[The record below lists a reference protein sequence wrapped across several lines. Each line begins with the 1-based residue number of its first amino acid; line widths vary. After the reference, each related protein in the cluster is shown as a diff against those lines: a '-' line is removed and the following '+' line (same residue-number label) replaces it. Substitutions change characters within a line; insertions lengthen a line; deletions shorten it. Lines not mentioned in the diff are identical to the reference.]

1 MKETGVWN
9 NFNNLNVNV
18 LNNNLVWPRD
28 FESFQCA
35 KFNTFLPVYCDVQ
48 VCYGTAVE
56 HRSLLNRS
64 SVCGRITC
72 CNIFVCSCR
81 RLCIKT
87 AFNLVK
93 RPLLFHAIV
102 IQWSAIIYIFVG
114 HVVIVFGRLKYIPR
128 LFSEYMVTFMVE
140 EPMKILK
147 PKLQSQN
154 KNYRRQDWFNQNN
167 RELKSK
173 NKYSVNQTRTRQQN
187 VVHRNG
193 TTYIGK
199 NFPNHFL
206 EQRVSDRAGGTPQN
220 NIQNAN
226 QAHTRPI

>member
-1 MKETGVWN
+1 MKETSVWN

-64 SVCGRITC
+64 SVCGGITC

-114 HVVIVFGRLKYIPR
+114 HVVIVFGGLKYIPR
-128 LFSEYMVTFMVE
+128 LFPEYMVTFVVE
-140 EPMKILK
+140 EPMKIWNLNCNRK
-147 PKLQSQN
+147 IKITGDKMGLIKITENWSRKIN
-154 KNYRRQDWFNQNN
+154 IRSTRHVRDSRTWFIETEQH
-167 RELKSK
+167 
-173 NKYSVNQTRTRQQN
+173 T
-187 VVHRNG
+187 
-193 TTYIGK
+193 
-199 NFPNHFL
+199 L
-206 EQRVSDRAGGTPQN
+206 EKTSR
-220 NIQNAN
+220 I
-226 QAHTRPI
+226 IF